1 MKQILKTLLF
11 TATFAVALW
20 SCEKVAPLTV
30 YEPGKS
36 VVLQASA
43 TTIATKTAD
52 SLSTA
57 VLFSWTNPQYAT
69 NDNTVKYV
77 LQIDSAGRGFSKA
90 ASIVLNGRMSYA
102 FLGKDLNAILLGFG
116 FNYNVAYKI
125 DARIISSYG
134 NNNEQLT
141 SNVLT
146 LTATPYVIPPKVQP
160 PTTKKLFLVGS
171 ATIGGWNNP
180 VPVPTQEF
188 TRVDSVTYEGTFYLK
203 GGQQYLAL
211 PANGDWSNKYSVANN
226 SVTDLNLGGDFGFN
240 FNDNFPGPSKTGMY
254 KIRFDFQRGKFTVTA
269 VPFGMLFVAG
279 GYQGWS
285 PDKAPSLGSIKNDQD
300 FHGFVDFGTS
310 GSEFKFTSQPDW
322 NGTNY
327 GGTSSAISTSGGN
340 LSVAA
345 GGYYLV
351 RANTKNSTWSNY
363 LVTGVGI
370 VGGFTGWGGSPD
382 VALTY
387 DSGNK
392 VWKTTFTLAAD
403 SELKFRFN
411 SSWDVNLGDDGGDG
425 TLEFNGGN
433 LAMKAGTY
441 DVVLNLSN
449 GGYYTY
455 SFTKK

>member
-36 VVLQASA
+36 VLLQSSV

-57 VLFSWTNPQYAT
+57 VLFTWTNPGYAT
-69 NDNTVKYV
+69 NQNTVKYV
-77 LQIDSAGRGFSKA
+77 LQIDSSGRGFSKA
-90 ASIVLNGRMSYA
+90 TSLVLNGRMNYA
-102 FLGKDLNAILLGFG
+102 FTGKELNAVLLGFG
-116 FNYNVAYKI
+116 FSYNVAYKI
-125 DARIISSYG
+125 DARVISSYG

-160 PTTKKLFLVGS
+160 PTSNKLFLVGS
-171 ATIGGWNNP
+171 ATVGGWSNP
-180 VPVPTQEF
+180 VPLPTQEF
-188 TRVDSVTYEGTFYLK
+188 KRLDSVTYEGTFYLK

-211 PANGDWSNKYSVANN
+211 PVNGDWGSKYSVANN

-254 KIRFDFQRGKFTVTA
+254 KIRLDFQRGKFTVTA

-279 GYQGWS
+279 DYQGWA
-285 PDKAPSLGSIKNDQD
+285 PDKASSLGSIKNDED
-300 FHGFVDFGTS
+300 FHGFIDFGTS
-310 GSEFKFTSQPDW
+310 GALFKFTSQPDW
-322 NGTNY
+322 NGNNY
-327 GGTSSAISTSGGN
+327 GGTATTISTSGAN
-340 LSVAA
+340 LSVSS
-345 GGYYLV
+345 GYYLV
-351 RANTKNSTWSNY
+351 RANTKNATWSNY
-363 LVTGVGI
+363 RVTSVGI
-370 VGGFTGWGGSPD
+370 VGQFTGWSANPD

-392 VWKTTFTLAAD
+392 VWKTTFTLGSD
-403 SELKFRFN
+403 TELKFRFN
-411 SSWDVNLGDDGGDG
+411 SAWDVDLGDTGADGI
-425 TLEFNGGN
+425 LEFGGGN
-433 LAMKAGTY
+433 IAIKAGTY